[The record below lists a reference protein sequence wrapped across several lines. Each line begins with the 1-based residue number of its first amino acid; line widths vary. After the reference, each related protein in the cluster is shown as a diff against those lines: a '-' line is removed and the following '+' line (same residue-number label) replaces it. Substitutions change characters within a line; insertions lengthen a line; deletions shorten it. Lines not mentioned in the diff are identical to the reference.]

1 MFTYD
6 YNKNRGWTNELI
18 NKINA
23 HPMISNDKVGFYDQH
38 KYEVLRV
45 YCKENCDLELYNLM
59 QSIMSKFWHEYVTE
73 KLLENIFNGL
83 DKLEFKYKQIML
95 NKKLDAIEKDF

>member
-6 YNKNRGWTNELI
+6 YNKDRGWTNELI

-23 HPMISNDKVGFYDQH
+23 HPMISKDKVSFYDQH
-38 KYEVLRV
+38 KYEVLTV
-45 YCKENCDLELYNLM
+45 YCNENCDLELYNLM
-59 QSIMSKFWHEYVTE
+59 KSIMSKFWHEYVTE